1 MSEDDIAT
9 FLTSQTM
16 VDGIVLATD
25 TGSCHK
31 LQRKVISEADS
42 IVEHL
47 LVQDKPVLGKWQLRS
62 FMADRELWAETVR
75 TSSS

>member
-1 MSEDDIAT
+1 
-9 FLTSQTM
+9 M

-31 LQRKVISEADS
+31 LQCKVISEADS

-47 LVQDKPVLGKWQLRS
+47 LVQDKPVLGNLASGRDVSQDEAPFSDARS
-62 FMADRELWAETVR
+62 MILACDSL
-75 TSSS
+75 TSLLILLV

>member
-25 TGSCHK
+25 TGSCH
-31 LQRKVISEADS
+31 RVISEVDS
-42 IVEHL
+42 LRYLPQLYTLHEDEKKN
-47 LVQDKPVLGKWQLRS
+47 QYMNRVL
-62 FMADRELWAETVR
+62 
-75 TSSS
+75 

>member
-25 TGSCHK
+25 TGCCHK
-31 LQRKVISEADS
+31 LQCKVISEADS

-47 LVQDKPVLGKWQLRS
+47 LVQDKPVLGKWEGCEPR
-62 FMADRELWAETVR
+62 
-75 TSSS
+75 